1 MKRIAGMLMSLL
13 VCATGGCGSA
23 ESPPGSAGLDDDPL
37 QSHTGGS
44 SSSPGAAGIGGSG
57 SGNDANLG
65 GSGSGNDTNPD
76 AGSDEAPPVAI
87 SDVIRDVPGA
97 PCTATTASPLALL
110 EAGPLGLTF
119 DRAGSSGERRFALD
133 SGSLA
138 LVTFAPAGTQAEPSP
153 SGNVLAATASAAGL
167 STLMLDDAGHLVM
180 SFLDTFGA
188 ARAASIELD
197 GAGTDHHALF
207 AGPEASLAVWRLDSE
222 LKGVVIAS
230 DGARQPIAFGADSCG
245 EHGCKPVV
253 LAGEQ
258 GFTLLWSR
266 VLHNGLSALSWAA
279 LRPDGTTINIKTLLA
294 SRESYR
300 LVDAT
305 RLGDQGVALVL
316 SEGFPDRAPILVF
329 LDPFGEVRA
338 PAHRLLGAV
347 EPWGIASQG
356 EGVALVA
363 RSSEEQAVFGTFSE
377 SGDPS
382 SSWSCL
388 DDSEKNSAFAPR
400 AALFTEGEGYGILV
414 RRTDGS
420 AAYLRVDELGS
431 AIP

>member
-1 MKRIAGMLMSLL
+1 MKRLAGMLMSLL
-13 VCATGGCGSA
+13 ACATGGCGSA
-23 ESPPGSAGLDDDPL
+23 EGPPGSPGLDDDPL

-44 SSSPGAAGIGGSG
+44 SSSPGAAGVGGSA
-57 SGNDANLG
+57 NDA
-65 GSGSGNDTNPD
+65 NPD
-76 AGSDEAPPVAI
+76 AGSEEAPPVAI
-87 SDVIRDVPGA
+87 TDVIRDVTSA

-119 DRAGSSGERRFALD
+119 DRAGSSGERRFAFD
-133 SGSLA
+133 SGNLA
-138 LVTFAPAGTQAEPSP
+138 LVTFAPDETQNASSR
-153 SGNVLAATASAAGL
+153 SGDVVAVTASAAGL
-167 STLMLDDAGHLVM
+167 SALMLDEAGNLVM
-180 SFLDTFGA
+180 SFLDTFGV
-188 ARAASIELD
+188 ARASSIELD

-207 AGPEASLAVWRLDSE
+207 AGPEGSLAVWRLDTE

-230 DGARQPIAFGADSCG
+230 DGVTRHPIAFGAESCG
-245 EHGCKPVV
+245 EYGCKPVV

-266 VLHNGLSALSWAA
+266 VLQNGLSALTWAA
-279 LRPDGTTINIKTLLA
+279 LRPDGTTINLKTLLA
-294 SRESYR
+294 SHESYR

-305 RLGDQGVALVL
+305 RLGDQGVALLL

-329 LDPFGEVRA
+329 VDPFGEVRA

-347 EPWGIASQG
+347 EPWGIASHG
-356 EGVALVA
+356 DGVALVA

-377 SGDPS
+377 SGEPS

-388 DDSEKNSAFAPR
+388 DDSDKNSAFAPR
-400 AALFTEGEGYGILV
+400 AALFTDGEGYGILA

-420 AAYLRVDELGS
+420 AAYLLLDELGS